1 MDIASIG
8 GLAIS
13 FGSLLIAV
21 LLVGGDVRAFFH
33 LDAMFIIFGGTIGAT
48 MFSFPMPVFIN
59 GFTSVMRN
67 AFFSRGEV
75 DYTGTIGTLVNF
87 ASKARREGLL
97 GLEEDVNQLEDKFL
111 QKGMQL
117 VVDGTDIELVR
128 HIMET
133 DLSFLQSRHKQG
145 GDIFTAMGG
154 YSPTLGI
161 VGTVMGLID
170 LLARGLDDPAAMV
183 KGISTAFGATLLGIG
198 TANLVWL
205 PLAGKL
211 KVRSEEEILLR
222 EMMIE
227 GVCSISAGDNPRI
240 VEEKLKAFLPPKL
253 RAVAIAGGGRDEKE
267 AAPAAP
273 AAAAK
278 K

>member
-1 MDIASIG
+1 MDIATIG
-8 GLAIS
+8 GLVWS
-13 FGSLLIAV
+13 FGFLAMAV
-21 LLVGGDVRAFFH
+21 LIVGGDLMAFFH
-33 LDAMFIIFGGTIGAT
+33 LDAIMIIVGGTFGAT

-59 GFTSVMRN
+59 AWTTVIRNVFFT
-67 AFFSRGEV
+67 RGEV

-133 DLSFLQSRHKQG
+133 DLGFLESRHKQG
-145 GDIFTAMGG
+145 SEFFTVMGG
-154 YSPTLGI
+154 YAPTMGI

-170 LLARGLDDPAAMV
+170 LLGRGMDDPAAMV

-198 TANLVWL
+198 SANLIWL
-205 PLAGKL
+205 PIATKL
-211 KVRSEEEILLR
+211 KVRSGEEVLLR
-222 EMMIE
+222 QMMIE

-253 RAVAIAGGGRDEKE
+253 RLVAIGGGRDEKE
-267 AAPAAP
+267 AAPAA
-273 AAAAK
+273 AAAAPAK

>member
-8 GLAIS
+8 GLVWS
-13 FGSLLIAV
+13 FSFLARAV
-21 LLVGGDVRAFFH
+21 LIVGGDLMAFFH
-33 LDAMFIIFGGTIGAT
+33 LDAFMIIIGGTFGAT

-59 GFTSVMRN
+59 AWTTVIRNVFFT
-67 AFFSRGEV
+67 RGEV

-133 DLSFLQSRHKQG
+133 DLGFLESRHKQG
-145 GDIFTAMGG
+145 AEFFTVMGG
-154 YSPTLGI
+154 YAPTMGI

-170 LLARGLDDPAAMV
+170 LLARGMDDPAAMV

-198 TANLVWL
+198 SANLIWL
-205 PLAGKL
+205 PIATKL
-211 KVRSEEEILLR
+211 KVRSGEEVLLR
-222 EMMIE
+222 QMMIE

-253 RAVAIAGGGRDEKE
+253 RLVAVGGAGSEKE
-267 AAPAAP
+267 AAPAA
-273 AAAAK
+273 AAAAPAK